1 MANVNYLKAGD
12 YFMPDIQLSVVGDTP
27 LGKYA
32 RMRREFLEVNNPLL
46 LSDLILTEKLFPHLW
61 EVQQTC
67 ERRMELLMNR
77 LIDKNPAQDKATQ
90 QLAWVQ
96 HMNMLKA
103 QAEESVLHEIVY
115 CL

>member
-1 MANVNYLKAGD
+1 MANISYLKAGD
-12 YFMPDIQLSVVGDTP
+12 YFIPDIQLSVVGDTP

-32 RMRREFLEVNNPLL
+32 RMRRVFLEVNNPFF
-46 LSDLILTEKLFPHLW
+46 LSDLVLTESLFPHLW

-67 ERRMELLMNR
+67 ERRIELMMNQ
-77 LIDKNPAQDKATQ
+77 LLTQNPAPDKATQ
-90 QLAWVQ
+90 QLAWTQ